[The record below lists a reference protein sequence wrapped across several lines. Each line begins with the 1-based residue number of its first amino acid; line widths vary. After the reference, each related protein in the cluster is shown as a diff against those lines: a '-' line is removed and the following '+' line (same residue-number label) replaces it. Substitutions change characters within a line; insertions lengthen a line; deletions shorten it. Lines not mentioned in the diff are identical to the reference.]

1 MKVRVRGNWRDLG
14 AFIRLPLVR
23 SLRIRRAGAL
33 KPPADLLRA
42 LTDRLHPGRLD
53 LVIRD
58 MRSET
63 DKVRTYTLI
72 SAPDARQKQLP
83 VFRAGQYLSVEL
95 EIGGIRVTR
104 PYSIS
109 SSPAEAAEQGFLE
122 LTVQRREGFAALHI
136 WDQWRPG
143 VRVSSSGPLGE
154 FSYEPL
160 RDRPRLV
167 FLAGGCGITPFRSLW
182 RDIRAN
188 HPEVHCTILYG
199 AGREE
204 ELVFRAELEA
214 LAASFPEQFLVHF
227 VLAEPNPGW
236 RGETGLL
243 TAGLIRR
250 LTGPGDERSFF
261 ISGPPGMHRYLAAE
275 LAGFGLPPG
284 RMRTEA
290 CGEEQVALRPDFPAA
305 AAGQTFTL
313 LVGRGDSR
321 HSIPARGD
329 ETVLSALERAG
340 LAPPSQCRSGI
351 CGWCRSL
358 LVSGRVFVLP
368 EADGRRQADR
378 RFGYFHPC
386 SSYPLS
392 DLEIRV
398 PDNPLSLAAVNQSE
412 P

>member
-1 MKVRVRGNWRDLG
+1 MKVQVRGNWRDLTSFLG
-14 AFIRLPLVR
+14 LPLKR
-23 SLRIRRAGAL
+23 SLRIRRASAAGQ
-33 KPPADLLRA
+33 PEDRLRA
-42 LTDRLHPGRLD
+42 LTDRLHPGRLE
-53 LVIRD
+53 LVIRE
-58 MRSET
+58 MRAET
-63 DKVRTYTLI
+63 DRVRTYTLI

-95 EIGGIRVTR
+95 EIGGVRVTR

-122 LTVQRREGFAALHI
+122 LTVQRREGFAAPYI

-143 VRVSSSGPLGE
+143 VRVRASGPLGE

-188 HPEVHCTILYG
+188 HPGVHCTILYG
-199 AGREE
+199 AEREE
-204 ELVFRAELEA
+204 ELVFRSELEA
-214 LAASFPEQFLVHF
+214 LAASFPEQFRVHF
-227 VLAEPNPGW
+227 LLAEPNPGW

-250 LTGPGDERSFF
+250 LTDSGDEKSFF
-261 ISGPPGMHRYLAAE
+261 ISGPPGMHRHLAEE
-275 LAGFGLPPG
+275 LAGFGLPQG
-284 RMRTEA
+284 RIRSEA
-290 CGEEQVALRPDFPAA
+290 CGEEQVALRSDFPAA

-313 LVGRGDSR
+313 LVSRGGSR

-368 EADGRRQADR
+368 EADGRRLADR

-398 PDNPLSLAAVNQSE
+398 PDNPLPGAAAKQSK